1 MKLPPALF
9 LACLATASV
18 CGGQEDSKPAP
29 CETEAQPG
37 QAPTAEPQAPNG
49 TPVTYIGVMTRDVPP
64 EVRAQFSLPPGFGI
78 VVDGVMP
85 DSPAL
90 QAGIKEH
97 DVLVK
102 LDDQQLVSIE
112 QLMILVRAKTRGDVV
127 RLTVISG
134 GEEKQVPVTL
144 GEHLMPETPARHLNT
159 PGFAWPQG
167 SPPVFEGDSIKG
179 FRKKGQALGED
190 LEKFQQEMQAFQ
202 KRVQDWAKN
211 GAQGPMPQPP
221 TFKAPQGMPP
231 KPGAPPP
238 IVPAADVQQFSF
250 SESHAASTVT
260 RRDDSGEYA
269 LEREDGSA
277 TFIARPNGGT
287 EQSWPVNTDA
297 ERAAVP
303 KEFQEKLRIMTHPVS
318 GP

>member
-1 MKLPPALF
+1 MKLPPALL
-9 LACLATASV
+9 LACLTTASV
-18 CGGQEDSKPAP
+18 CVGQEDSEPAP
-29 CETEAQPG
+29 RQTA
-37 QAPTAEPQAPNG
+37 AEPAQASPG
-49 TPVTYIGVMTRDVPP
+49 RTATPVPYIGVMTRDVPQ
-64 EVRAQFSLPPGFGI
+64 EVRTQFALPPGFGI

-102 LDDQQLVSIE
+102 LDDQQLVSME
-112 QLMILVRAKTRGDVV
+112 QLMILVRAKKKGDVV
-127 RLTVISG
+127 SLTVISG
-134 GEEKQVPVTL
+134 GQEKRVPVTI
-144 GEHLMPETPARHLNT
+144 GEHLMPDTPAHHLHA
-159 PGFAWPQG
+159 PGFSWSQG
-167 SPPVFEGDSIKG
+167 SPPVFKGDSIKG
-179 FRKKGQALGED
+179 FRKNGQSPGED

-269 LEREDGSA
+269 LKREDGSA

-303 KEFQEKLRIMTHPVS
+303 KQFQEKLRIMTRPVS